1 MTQNYLYNTN
11 REFFFYKTE
20 KYRLKVITNIFLL
33 TFNTQ
38 WGMLFLIDWET
49 DLRNSKYEQYNM
61 TIANIKID
69 QNTLQAKKKP
79 LYKVKLLH

>member
-1 MTQNYLYNTN
+1 
-11 REFFFYKTE
+11 
-20 KYRLKVITNIFLL
+20 
-33 TFNTQ
+33 
-38 WGMLFLIDWET
+38 MLFLIDWET